1 MSKRRLQGR
10 HQSAAAEAYATVAS
24 PQVSHDQSAT
34 ETGRLSAVWPKVAR
48 ALSIII
54 IIFGVLAAAT
64 TAIIVF
70 RTYSPIIDSDQWIVV
85 NELMQH
91 GGHFSAAWLWEQFN
105 EHRIPLGKLACYA
118 DLEFFGGRNVSL
130 FCEIYFIQAMEA
142 LLLTW
147 MFRRFGTARRDE
159 LLTMAGF
166 FVFCAFYPVQ
176 IGNFIWGFEVT
187 YVLLPF
193 AVCLAIG
200 LVILHADLMSSR
212 GQGSWCSWLLLAS
225 LASAV
230 VAEASLAS
238 GIFVW
243 PLLLLMSIIFKMP
256 LRTKGLIA
264 GVGCTAT
271 AAFLWG
277 YHSPERMANPIK
289 SLRHPLAL
297 VNYVKAYLAWSWD
310 STPPTR
316 NVGLEAANSLHAP
329 GWLLAIFSFWPS
341 LGQLCA
347 MLAAIIVIAAFA
359 RLAITRAKPK
369 RLEAFLLTNTIF
381 FLVTSMVTALGRI
394 HFGLEQATSSRY
406 QTIAMAFWGC
416 FMGLLLYW
424 RCDRTQSVMRLIELQ
439 AALVVLLL
447 VSIPRFA
454 ASAAFA
460 REQQLNLAQAYAA
473 FIENPLSPQARAAIA
488 AQVSPYPDFPAA
500 YMYLLAHHIGPDIEN
515 FRPLK
520 GTITHSGVGAI
531 ELKGYRLT
539 VNTCNGFLEE
549 VVRVPG
555 EQKLVT
561 VRGWAWNLSPPKT
574 PPQVLLALQSGTI
587 VGSADVLLPR
597 PDVRDHILGVND
609 TMTGWMAEA
618 SLPPGMTLRAFAVSA
633 DSQSV
638 CPLNDEFTRER

>member
-1 MSKRRLQGR
+1 LR
-10 HQSAAAEAYATVAS
+10 
-24 PQVSHDQSAT
+24 
-34 ETGRLSAVWPKVAR
+34 AVWPNVAR
-48 ALSIII
+48 TLATIII
-54 IIFGVLAAAT
+54 LFGFLTAAT

-70 RTYSPIIDSDQWIVV
+70 RTFSPIIDSDQWIVV

-91 GGHFSAAWLWEQFN
+91 GGHFSVAWLWEQFN

-130 FCEIYFIQAMEA
+130 LCEIYFIQSMEA

-147 MFRRFGTARRDE
+147 MFRRFSTARRDQ

-176 IGNFIWGFEVT
+176 IGNFIWGFQVSF
-187 YVLLPF
+187 VLLPF
-193 AVCLAIG
+193 SVCLAIG
-200 LVILHADLMSSR
+200 LAILHADLIPSR
-212 GQGSWCSWLLLAS
+212 EPGSWCSWLLLAS
-225 LASAV
+225 LGSAI
-230 VAEASLAS
+230 VAESSMAS

-243 PLLLLMSIIFKMP
+243 PLLLLVSIIFRMP
-256 LRTKGLIA
+256 WRAKGLIA
-264 GVGCTAT
+264 AVGCTAT

-277 YHSPERMANPIK
+277 YHSPEHMANPIK

-297 VNYVKAYLAWSWD
+297 VNYVRAYLAWSWD

-316 NVGLEAANSLHAP
+316 NAGLEAANSLHAP

-359 RLAITRAKPK
+359 RLVITRAKPK
-369 RLEAFLLTNTIF
+369 KLEAFLLTSMIF

-394 HFGLEQATSSRY
+394 NFGLEQATSSRY

-424 RCDRTQSVMRLIELQ
+424 RCDRTQNVMRLIELQ

-454 ASAAFA
+454 VSAAFA
-460 REQQLNLAQAYAA
+460 REQQMNLAQAYGA
-473 FIENPLSPQARAAIA
+473 FIENPVSPQARAAIA

-500 YMYLLAHHIGPDIEN
+500 YTYLLAHHIGPDIED

-520 GTITHSGVGAI
+520 GTITHSAAGATGV
-531 ELKGYRLT
+531 KGYRL
-539 VNTCNGFLEE
+539 VLNACNGFLDA

-555 EQKLVT
+555 NRTLVAA
-561 VRGWAWNLSPPKT
+561 RGWAWNLSPPKT
-574 PPQVLLALQSGTI
+574 PPRVLLALQDGTI
-587 VGSADVLLPR
+587 VGSADFFVPR
-597 PDVRDHILGVND
+597 SDVRDHTPGVD
-609 TMTGWMAEA
+609 DPVTGWMTEA
-618 SLPPGMTLRAFAVSA
+618 SLPPGMTLRAFAISA

-638 CPLNDEFTRER
+638 CPLNNEFTRGR